1 LFLGKFNVPT
11 WVAFIVWAE
20 YFTFNALPSNWRLII
35 PSLPYGAL
43 FAALWISTAVFLT
56 NLHLSLFWGL
66 AIGALIWVTA
76 LVYIMGT
83 SKSLSEGSLAVF
95 NGMTLFLAV
104 YFTGSIPKITLAESA
119 YGAKWVAFVWTV
131 LVAWFG
137 WFLGWLT
144 IFLTF
149 PKKVEQ

>member
-1 LFLGKFNVPT
+1 
-11 WVAFIVWAE
+11 
-20 YFTFNALPSNWRLII
+20 
-35 PSLPYGAL
+35 
-43 FAALWISTAVFLT
+43 
-56 NLHLSLFWGL
+56 LFWGL

-119 YGAKWVAFVWTV
+119 YGAIWVAFVWTV